1 VQRSALTVGN
11 DKEHE
16 MRRRVLMGIGS
27 IALGLGSVA
36 AVSAPASAALPP
48 LQLGGNGCFLFVN
61 LGIIPPIAIGCPA

>member
-1 VQRSALTVGN
+1 VGK

-36 AVSAPASAALPP
+36 AVATPASAAP
-48 LQLGGNGCFLFVN
+48 LEVGGNGCFLFIN